1 MHSSIKGEC
10 IFSEGRMNMKTVLV
24 TGAGG
29 FIGFNVVKMYSEYGW
44 RVLALVHNRIP
55 NDIYNLNNVE
65 VIKGDVTDK
74 NFMAQ
79 FTGKVNVIAHV
90 AGLAKDIGSDKIF
103 RKLNYESVVN
113 LANLPTEKF
122 VYVSTSDVYG
132 IKDFNNADESTPL
145 TEYPKNPYPR
155 YKIMSENWL
164 RENCSKFVIIRPAA
178 VWGEGDLTL
187 EKRVIDFLS
196 TSPYIVHFGKWKGNC
211 RWPLAN
217 VKNVAKTIV
226 AVSETDKF
234 DNESITIIDTEKTT
248 IDEYYRGIAQ
258 KNFPDKSFKN
268 LYLPLWVGKLI
279 GFISTTISNLLG
291 LKDPIFDPTFYA
303 VHHVSSNLDFSS
315 EKMEEAIK
323 TLEEKTTVKI

>member
-1 MHSSIKGEC
+1 
-10 IFSEGRMNMKTVLV
+10 MKTVLV

-44 RVLALVHNRIP
+44 RVLALVHKKIP
-55 NDIYNLNNVE
+55 NEIYNLNNVE
-65 VIKGDVTDK
+65 IIKGDVTDTE
-74 NFMAQ
+74 FLAQ
-79 FTGKVNVIAHV
+79 FNGKVDVIAHV
-90 AGLAKDIGSDKIF
+90 AGLAKDIGNEQTF
-103 RKLNYESVVN
+103 RKLNFESVTN
-113 LANLPTEKF
+113 LANLPREKF
-122 VYVSTSDVYG
+122 VYVSSSDVYG
-132 IKDFNNADESTPL
+132 IKDFNNADENSPL

-164 RENCSKFVIIRPAA
+164 RKNCSRYVIIRPAA

-187 EKRVIDFLS
+187 EKRVIDFLE
-196 TSPYIVHFGKWKGNC
+196 TSPYIVHFGKWRGKC

-234 DNESITIIDTEKTT
+234 DNEAITIIDPEKTT
-248 IDEYYRGIAQ
+248 IDEYYRGIAA
-258 KNFPDKSFKN
+258 KNFPEKQFKN

-279 GFISTTISNLLG
+279 GFMSTTMSNLLK
-291 LKDPIFDPTFYA
+291 LRDPIFDPTFYA

-315 EKMEEAIK
+315 KKMEEAIK
-323 TLEEKTTVKI
+323 TLEEKHVLIK